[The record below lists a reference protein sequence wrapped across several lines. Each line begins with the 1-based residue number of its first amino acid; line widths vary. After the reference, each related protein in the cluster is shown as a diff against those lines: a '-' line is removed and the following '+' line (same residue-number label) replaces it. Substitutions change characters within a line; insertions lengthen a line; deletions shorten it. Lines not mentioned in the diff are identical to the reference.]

1 MSVNGNHKDTKIT
14 KNSTRHFSLC
24 AFLCVLC
31 VLCVFV
37 ADVASA
43 APTAKPARVASLNLA
58 ADEVLAEILPV
69 ERLVGVTALVDER
82 GTSNALGRVPA
93 SVPRFP
99 KADLER
105 LLSVRP
111 DLVIVSEYT
120 DADFLKLLEQSGVR
134 HHRMKGLASL
144 AGIRQAVLE
153 LGAAVGEPEAA
164 GRLIARFD
172 GTLRQLETRLR
183 GASRPRVLYWAGGL
197 TAGGGT
203 AIGSLVECGGAV
215 NVGSEM
221 GLKGIEPVGAERAY
235 AAAPDRILVGEGW
248 ESATALSRHPL
259 LSQLTAVREGRLVTM
274 PTELLVALNHHSA
287 GACWDLAHRLHPD
300 RVPAQAP

>member
-1 MSVNGNHKDTKIT
+1 MTRVNVRHKDTKDTKNRT
-14 KNSTRHFSLC
+14 KNSILAVVLC
-24 AFLCVLC
+24 ALR
-31 VLCVFV
+31 VFV

-43 APTAKPARVASLNLA
+43 APAAKPARIASLNLA
-58 ADEVLAEILPV
+58 ADEVLAEILPI
-69 ERLVGVTALVDER
+69 ERLVGVTSLVDER

-144 AGIRQAVLE
+144 PGIRQAVLD
-153 LGAAVGEPEAA
+153 LGAAVGEPEGAA
-164 GRLIARFD
+164 RLVARFD
-172 GTLRQLETRLR
+172 TILRALESRLH
-183 GASRPRVLYWAGGL
+183 GAPRPRVLYWAGGL

-203 AIGSLVECGGAV
+203 AIGSLIECGGAV
-215 NVGSEM
+215 NVGAEM
-221 GLKGIEPVGAERAY
+221 GLKGIEPAGAERAY
-235 AAAPDRILVGEGW
+235 AAAPDRVLVGEGW
-248 ESATALSRHPL
+248 ESAEALRRHPL
-259 LSQLTAVREGRLVTM
+259 LSQLAAVREGRLVAM

-287 GACWDLAHRLHPD
+287 EACWDLAHRLHPD

>member
-1 MSVNGNHKDTKIT
+1 MTM
-14 KNSTRHFSLC
+14 RWAPRALLC
-24 AFLCVLC
+24 ALCVL
-31 VLCVFV
+31 V
-37 ADVASA
+37 ADAASA
-43 APTAKPARVASLNLA
+43 AAGAKPSRIASLNLA
-58 ADEVLAEILPV
+58 ADEVLAEILPL
-69 ERLVGVTALVDER
+69 ERLVGVTALVDEK

-93 SVPRFP
+93 FVPRFP

-144 AGIRQAVLE
+144 RGIRLAVLD
-153 LGAAVGEPEAA
+153 LGEAVGEPEGAR
-164 GRLIARFD
+164 RLVARFD
-172 GTLRQLETRLR
+172 ATLAALEARLR
-183 GASRPRVLYWAGGL
+183 GVARPRVLYWAGGL

-203 AIGSLVECGGAV
+203 AIGALVECGGGT
-215 NVGSEM
+215 NVGAQM
-221 GLKGIEPVGAERAY
+221 GLVGIEPVGAERAY

-248 ESATALSRHPL
+248 ESAEALRRHPL
-259 LSQLTAVREGRLVTM
+259 LSKLAAIREGRLVTM

-287 GACWDLAHRLHPD
+287 EACWDLAHRLHPD
-300 RVPAQAP
+300 RVPAQLP

>member
-1 MSVNGNHKDTKIT
+1 MSCVNASHKDTKST
-14 KNSTRHFSLC
+14 KDDTKHGDLR

-31 VLCVFV
+31 AFV
-37 ADVASA
+37 ASVAVA
-43 APTAKPARVASLNLA
+43 APTGKPAREASLNLA

-69 ERLVGVTALVDER
+69 ERLAGVTALVDEK

-120 DADFLKLLEQSGVR
+120 DADFLRLLEQSGVR
-134 HHRMKGLASL
+134 HHRMKGLAAL
-144 AGIRQAVLE
+144 PGIRQAVLD
-153 LGAAVGEPEAA
+153 LGVAVGEPEAA
-164 GRLIARFD
+164 SRLIARFD
-172 GTLRQLETRLR
+172 ATLAALDARLR
-183 GASRPRVLYWAGGL
+183 GSTRPRVLYWAGGL
-197 TAGGGT
+197 TAGAGT

-215 NVGSEM
+215 NVGAEM
-221 GLKGIEPVGAERAY
+221 GLKGIEPVGAERAFT
-235 AAAPDRILVGEGW
+235 AAPERILVGEGW
-248 ESATALSRHPL
+248 QSAEALRRHPL
-259 LSQLTAVREGRLVTM
+259 LSQLGAVREGRTVTM
-274 PTELLVALNHHSA
+274 PTELLVALNHHA
-287 GACWDLAHRLHPD
+287 AEACWDLAHRLHPD

>member
-1 MSVNGNHKDTKIT
+1 MTCINVNHKDTK
-14 KNSTRHFSLC
+14 SLEER
-24 AFLCVLC
+24 ANEILVVVLC

-37 ADVASA
+37 VSVDAA
-43 APTAKPARVASLNLA
+43 APNAKPARVASLNLA

-134 HHRMKGLASL
+134 HHRMKGLGSL
-144 AGIRQAVLE
+144 PGIRQAVLD
-153 LGAAVGEPEAA
+153 LGDAVGEPGGA

-172 GTLRQLETRLR
+172 ATLAALESRLR
-183 GASRPRVLYWAGGL
+183 GARRPRVLYWAGGL
-197 TAGGGT
+197 TAGSGT
-203 AIGSLVECGGAV
+203 AIGSLIECGGGA
-215 NVGSEM
+215 NVGAEM
-221 GLKGIEPVGAERAY
+221 GLTGIEPAGAERAY
-235 AAAPDRILVGEGW
+235 AAAPDRVLVGEGW
-248 ESATALSRHPL
+248 QSAAALRQHPL
-259 LSQLTAVREGRLVTM
+259 LSQLAAVREANLVTM

-287 GACWDLAHRLHPD
+287 EACWDLAHRLHPD
-300 RVPAQAP
+300 RVPAQVP

>member
-1 MSVNGNHKDTKIT
+1 MSRILLFVCAVV
-14 KNSTRHFSLC
+14 SSASPAFSALN
-24 AFLCVLC
+24 AV
-31 VLCVFV
+31 
-37 ADVASA
+37 
-43 APTAKPARVASLNLA
+43 KPARVASLNLA
-58 ADEVLAEILPV
+58 ADEVLAEILPI
-69 ERLVGVTALVDER
+69 ERLVGVTSLVDEK

-134 HHRMKGLASL
+134 HHRMKGLGSL
-144 AGIRQAVLE
+144 PGIRQAVLD

-164 GRLIARFD
+164 QRLVARFD
-172 GTLRQLETRLR
+172 ATLSALAQRLR

-197 TAGGGT
+197 TAGGTT
-203 AIGSLVECGGAV
+203 AIGSLIECGGAV
-215 NVGSEM
+215 NVGAEM

-248 ESATALSRHPL
+248 ESAESLRRHPL
-259 LSQLTAVREGRLVTM
+259 LSRLDAVREGRLVTM
-274 PTELLVALNHHSA
+274 PTELIVALNHHSA
-287 GACWDLAHRLHPD
+287 DACWDLAHRLHPD
-300 RVPAQAP
+300 RVPAQVP

>member
-1 MSVNGNHKDTKIT
+1 MTKLRT
-14 KNSTRHFSLC
+14 L
-24 AFLCVLC
+24 VG

-37 ADVASA
+37 ASALSA
-43 APTAKPARVASLNLA
+43 APGGKPVRIASLNLA
-58 ADEVLAEILPV
+58 ADEVLAEILPL
-69 ERLVGVTALVDER
+69 ERLVGVTALVDEK
-82 GTSNALGRVPA
+82 GTSNALGRVPP

-144 AGIRQAVLE
+144 PGIRQAVLD
-153 LGAAVGEPEAA
+153 LGDAVGEPEGAR
-164 GRLIARFD
+164 RLVARFD
-172 GTLRQLETRLR
+172 ATLAALDARLR
-183 GASRPRVLYWAGGL
+183 GAARPRVLYWAGGL

-203 AIGSLVECGGAV
+203 AIGSLVECGGAI
-215 NVGSEM
+215 NVGAQM
-221 GLKGIEPVGAERAY
+221 GLTGIEPVGAERAY
-235 AAAPDRILVGEGW
+235 ATAPDRILVGEGW
-248 ESATALSRHPL
+248 ESAQALQRHPL
-259 LSQLTAVREGRLVTM
+259 LSKLDAIREGRLVTM

-287 GACWDLAHRLHPD
+287 EACWDLAHRLHPD
-300 RVPAQAP
+300 RVPAQVP

>member
-1 MSVNGNHKDTKIT
+1 MSRVSVIVCGLFLSASSAFSAVNAVD
-14 KNSTRHFSLC
+14 
-24 AFLCVLC
+24 
-31 VLCVFV
+31 
-37 ADVASA
+37 
-43 APTAKPARVASLNLA
+43 AKPARVASLNLA
-58 ADEVLAEILPV
+58 ADEVLAEILPL

-82 GTSNALGRVPA
+82 GTSNALGRVPP

-144 AGIRQAVLE
+144 PGIRQAVLD
-153 LGAAVGEPEAA
+153 LGAAVGEPEGAA
-164 GRLIARFD
+164 RLIARFD
-172 GTLRQLETRLR
+172 ATLAGLDARLR
-183 GASRPRVLYWAGGL
+183 GAAKPRILYWAGGL
-197 TAGGGT
+197 TAGSGT

-215 NVGSEM
+215 NVGTQM

-235 AAAPDRILVGEGW
+235 AADPDRILVGEGW
-248 ESATALSRHPL
+248 ESATGLRRHPL
-259 LSQLTAVREGRLVTM
+259 LSQLAAVREGRLVSM

-287 GACWDLAHRLHPD
+287 EACWDLAHRLHPD

>member
-1 MSVNGNHKDTKIT
+1 
-14 KNSTRHFSLC
+14 
-24 AFLCVLC
+24 
-31 VLCVFV
+31 
-37 ADVASA
+37 
-43 APTAKPARVASLNLA
+43 VASLNLA

-69 ERLVGVTALVDER
+69 ERLVGVTALVDEK

-120 DADFLKLLEQSGVR
+120 DADFLRLMEQSGIR

-144 AGIRQAVLE
+144 PGIRQAVLD
-153 LGAAVGEPEAA
+153 LGIAVGEPEGAR
-164 GRLIARFD
+164 RLIDRFD
-172 GTLRQLETRLR
+172 ASLAALEARLR
-183 GASRPRVLYWAGGL
+183 GARRPRVLYWAGGL

-203 AIGSLVECGGAV
+203 AIGSLIECGGGV
-215 NVGSEM
+215 NVGAEM
-221 GLKGIEPVGAERAY
+221 GLQGIEPVGAERAY
-235 AAAPDRILVGEGW
+235 AAGPEQVLVGEGW
-248 ESATALSRHPL
+248 QSAESLRQHPL
-259 LSQLTAVREGRLVTM
+259 LSRLAAVRDGRLVTM

-287 GACWDLAHRLHPD
+287 EACWDLARRLHPD
-300 RVPAQAP
+300 RVPAVP

>member
-1 MSVNGNHKDTKIT
+1 MSVNISHEDTKDTKERT
-14 KNSTRHFSLC
+14 KRGALCVVLC
-24 AFLCVLC
+24 A
-31 VLCVFV
+31 LCVFV

-43 APTAKPARVASLNLA
+43 APGTASSRIASLNLA
-58 ADEVLAEILPV
+58 ADEVLAEILPL
-69 ERLVGVTALVDER
+69 ERLVGVTALVDEK

-144 AGIRQAVLE
+144 PGIRQAVLD
-153 LGAAVGEPEAA
+153 LGVAVGEPEGAR
-164 GRLIARFD
+164 RLIARFD
-172 GTLRQLETRLR
+172 ATLAALDTRLR
-183 GASRPRVLYWAGGL
+183 GAARPRVLYWAGGL

-203 AIGSLVECGGAV
+203 AIGSLVECGGAI
-215 NVGSEM
+215 NVGAEM
-221 GLKGIEPVGAERAY
+221 GLVGIEPVGAERAY
-235 AAAPDRILVGEGW
+235 SDAPDRILVGEGW
-248 ESATALSRHPL
+248 ESAQALGRHPL
-259 LSQLTAVREGRLVTM
+259 LSKLAAVREGRLVTM

-287 GACWDLAHRLHPD
+287 EACWDLAHRLHPE
-300 RVPAQAP
+300 RVPAQLP